1 MPDKQCRRCKEQEAV
16 HTIRADPICND
27 CFSLFVKTKTVKRLE
42 VLNRETKSSHTG
54 RPGGGAPNSNVRKF
68 YAGLSFG
75 PSSSALVDICEQII
89 VGRLSRGR
97 DAAFNLHVVHVDT
110 DLEQSSTDLDTP
122 SPAEQRLDQWRA
134 RYPRFTFERVPLKDI
149 LALDTIDWATLLP
162 SNTTEETE
170 QKASQAQRPSTPA
183 DLRTIISNLPS
194 ATSRR
199 DVLDLLVRRLL
210 ISKAAFTAENAPYD
224 ALLLGCST
232 TALAER
238 TLAETAKGR
247 GFSLPWQINDGAI
260 EDGAGHKLALYHPV
274 RELFRNELVLYL
286 SAVAQPPLTEGD
298 FVLMPASASS
308 AAAVVSHK
316 DLSIE
321 EVMTRYF
328 AEVELNYP
336 SIVANVVRTTAKLE
350 RHSHDHV
357 HDHDGGES
365 TSPGCRVCG
374 MPLDEAGNERWKGEI
389 GPLDGPE
396 GDPRLRVERLCYGC
410 ERSIH
415 G

>member
-1 MPDKQCRRCKEQEAV
+1 M
-16 HTIRADPICND
+16 
-27 CFSLFVKTKTVKRLE
+27 KRLE

-97 DAAFNLHVVHVDT
+97 DAAFSLHVVHVDT
-110 DLEQSSTDLDTP
+110 DLEQVDTEAGTS
-122 SPAEQRLDQWRA
+122 SPAEQRLDRWRA
-134 RYPRFTFERVPLKDI
+134 RYPRFTFERVPLTDV
-149 LALDTIDWATLLP
+149 LALDTIDWAALLP
-162 SNTTEETE
+162 QPSSTEEAPQT
-170 QKASQAQRPSTPA
+170 QRPSTPA
-183 DLRTIISNLPS
+183 DLRTIITNLPS

-247 GFSLPWQINDGAI
+247 GFSLPWQINDGAV
-260 EDGAGHKLALYHPV
+260 EDGAGHKLALYYPV
-274 RELFRNELVLYL
+274 RELFRNELILYL
-286 SAVAQPPLTEGD
+286 NAVAQPPLTEGD
-298 FVLMPASASS
+298 FVLMPGAASS

-328 AEVELNYP
+328 AEVEANYP

-350 RHSHDHV
+350 RHGHDHV
-357 HDHDGGES
+357 HDHDTDDGAS
-365 TSPGCRVCG
+365 TGCRVCG

-389 GPLDGPE
+389 GHLDGPE
-396 GDPRLRVERLCYGC
+396 GDPRQRVERLCYGC

>member
-1 MPDKQCRRCKEQEAV
+1 MTQAGTAKQCRRCKDQEAA
-16 HTIRADPICND
+16 HTIRSDPICND
-27 CFSLFVKTKTVKRLE
+27 CFSRFVTTKTVKRLE
-42 VLNRETKSSHTG
+42 VLNRETRSSQTG
-54 RPGGGAPNSNVRKF
+54 RPGGDGSSGSIRKF

-75 PSSSALVDICEQII
+75 PCSAALVDVCEQII
-89 VGRLSRGR
+89 LGRLSRGR
-97 DAAFNLHVVHVDT
+97 DAAFTLHAVHIDT
-110 DLEQSSTDLDTP
+110 KLDQSGSEPL
-122 SPAEQRLDQWRA
+122 AEQRLDRWRT
-134 RYPRFTFERVPLKDI
+134 RYPRFTFERVPLSDV
-149 LALDTIDWATLLP
+149 LNLDTVDWAALFP
-162 SNTTEETE
+162 
-170 QKASQAQRPSTPA
+170 ASPDDATASPPSTPLQ
-183 DLRTIISNLPS
+183 LRTLLDNLPS

-210 ISKAAFTAENAPYD
+210 IARATSATETPPYD

-247 GFSLPWQINDGAI
+247 GFSLPWQINDGAM
-260 EDGAGHKLALYHPV
+260 DNGAGRQIPLYYPV

-286 SAVAQPPLTEGD
+286 NTVAQPPLTEGE
-298 FVLMPASASS
+298 FVLLPASATSS
-308 AAAVVSHK
+308 AAIVSHK

-328 AEVELNYP
+328 AEVEANYP

-350 RHSHDHV
+350 RHNHSHSHG
-357 HDHDGGES
+357 HDHDHDHGEH
-365 TSPGCRVCG
+365 TVTGCRVCG

-389 GPLDGPE
+389 GHLDGPE
-396 GDPRLRVERLCYGC
+396 GTPRLRVDRLCYGC

>member
-1 MPDKQCRRCKEQEAV
+1 MTNSSSA
-16 HTIRADPICND
+16 
-27 CFSLFVKTKTVKRLE
+27 CFSHFVKTKAVKRLE

-97 DAAFNLHVVHVDT
+97 DAAFNLHVVHVDAEVDGVNT
-110 DLEQSSTDLDTP
+110 DADTP
-122 SPAEQRLDQWRA
+122 SPAEQRLQRWRA
-134 RYPRFTFERVPLKDI
+134 RYPRFTFERVPLTDV
-149 LALDTIDWATLLP
+149 LALDTIDWAALLP
-162 SNTTEETE
+162 PPPSRTE
-170 QKASQAQRPSTPA
+170 QQDTPQTRHPSTSA
-183 DLRTIISNLPS
+183 ELRASLSNLPS

-199 DVLDLLVRRLL
+199 DVLEVLVRRLL
-210 ISKAAFTAENAPYD
+210 ISKAASTAEAAPYD

-247 GFSLPWQINDGAI
+247 GFSLPWLINDGAV
-260 EDGAGHKLALYHPV
+260 EDGAEHRIAVYYPV
-274 RELFRNELVLYL
+274 RELFRNELILYL
-286 SAVAQPPLTEGD
+286 NAVAQPPLTEGD
-298 FVLMPASASS
+298 FVLVPAPASS
-308 AAAVVSHK
+308 AGAVVSHK

-328 AEVELNYP
+328 TEVEANYP

-350 RHSHDHV
+350 RHGHSHNHA
-357 HDHDGGES
+357 HDSDDGAP
-365 TSPGCRVCG
+365 TGCRVCG
-374 MPLDEAGNERWKGEI
+374 MPLDEAGNERWRGEI
-389 GPLDGPE
+389 GHLDGPE
-396 GDPRLRVERLCYGC
+396 GGPRLRVERLCYGC

>member
-1 MPDKQCRRCKEQEAV
+1 
-16 HTIRADPICND
+16 
-27 CFSLFVKTKTVKRLE
+27 VKRLE

-97 DAAFNLHVVHVDT
+97 DAAFNLHVVYVDT
-110 DLEQSSTDLDTP
+110 ALEQAGTDESTP
-122 SPAEQRLDQWRA
+122 SLAEQRLDRWRV
-134 RYPRFTFERVPLKDI
+134 RYSRFTFERVPLTDV
-149 LALDTIDWATLLP
+149 LAVDTIDWTALLP
-162 SNTTEETE
+162 
-170 QKASQAQRPSTPA
+170 QRPSSTVGETSQESSQTPRPSTSA
-183 DLRTIISNLPS
+183 ELRALIASLPS

-199 DVLDLLVRRLL
+199 DMLDLLVRRLL
-210 ISKAAFTAENAPYD
+210 VSKAAFTAESAPYD

-247 GFSLPWQINDGAI
+247 GYSLPWQINDGAV
-260 EDGAGHKLALYHPV
+260 EDGAGHRIALYYPV

-286 SAVAQPPLTEGD
+286 NAVAQPRLTEGD
-298 FVLMPASASS
+298 FVVMPAAASS
-308 AAAVVSHK
+308 ASAVVSHK

-328 AEVELNYP
+328 AEVEANYP

-350 RHSHDHV
+350 RHG
-357 HDHDGGES
+357 HDHDHNHEYDHDYEDG
-365 TSPGCRVCG
+365 TAKGCRVCG

-389 GPLDGPE
+389 GHLDGPE
-396 GDPRLRVERLCYGC
+396 GDPRLRVDRLCYGC